1 MINFIKLALKATG
14 KYKTLNYMYFNAYN
28 KVCVNYTTLSSIHTS
43 NMLLKHPIIYIQ
55 STL

>member
-1 MINFIKLALKATG
+1 MINFIELALKATG